1 MTRKRTEL
9 PPTARRNEIL
19 DAAQRFVASKGFEQ
33 MTIDDILAD
42 LNISKGAFYH
52 YFESKGL
59 LLEALIAR
67 MGDEARRV
75 LVPILEDGQLTAMQ
89 KLQRWFDMAAQWKTA
104 RKDFLL
110 SLIRVWYHDDNAVV
124 RLKLRSDTLAWI
136 RPLLTQ
142 VIQQGIEEGA
152 FTPSHPEQVGQ
163 VVFSL
168 LYDLGDSLADGL
180 LAGQPDEGTFSAA
193 RATTAAFTDAVERAL
208 GSQPG
213 SLSMVD
219 PELLREWY
227 TAPASVA

>member
-1 MTRKRTEL
+1 MARRRTEL

-59 LLEALIAR
+59 LLDALVAR

-75 LVPILEDGQLTAMQ
+75 LVPILEDEELSAMQ
-89 KLQRWFDMAAQWKTA
+89 KLQRWFDTAAQWKTA

-142 VIQQGIEEGA
+142 VIQQGIGEGS
-152 FTPSHPEQVGQ
+152 FSPSHPEQVGQ

-180 LAGQPDEGTFSAA
+180 LTGASDEGTFAA
-193 RATTAAFTDAVERAL
+193 AEAMTAAYTDAVERAL
-208 GSQPG
+208 GTQPG
-213 SLSMVD
+213 NLSMVD
-219 PELLREWY
+219 PELLRTWY
-227 TAPASVA
+227 AAPMAVT

>member
-1 MTRKRTEL
+1 MARKRTES

-59 LLEALIAR
+59 LLEALISR

-75 LVPILEDGQLTAMQ
+75 LVPILEDGQLTAIE

-110 SLIRVWYHDDNAVV
+110 SLIRVWYHDNNAVV

-136 RPLLTQ
+136 RPLLTH
-142 VIQQGIEEGA
+142 VIQQGIKEGV

-168 LYDLGDSLADGL
+168 LYDLGDSLADSL
-180 LAGQPDEGTFSAA
+180 LTGAPERGTFAA
-193 RATTAAFTDAVERAL
+193 AQAMTAAYTDAVERAL
-208 GSQPG
+208 GTQPG
-213 SLSMVD
+213 RLSMID
-219 PELLREWY
+219 PELLRTWY
-227 TAPASVA
+227 AAPMAAT